1 MRSMPVLRGGLLV
14 ALVSLGACGG
24 GGGSSPAPSPPPPAQ
39 KTLVVVTQPTGSVQ
53 ATAFTTQP
61 VVHVRANGNTVATD
75 NTTVITVALVAGTG
89 TAGAQLIGT
98 TTATASAGVATFSN
112 LGVDLAGTGYQ
123 LRFTAGG
130 VTAANSSNFDVAAP
144 AVRSLVVATQP
155 LLGTPPAAFA
165 TQPVVHVLGNGVI
178 DASDDT
184 TVVTASIDPG
194 TGPVGAWLTGT
205 TTATA
210 VDGVATFSNLGLSH
224 AGDGYRLRFRATG
237 ATQATTNTFSILVLV
252 QAISP
257 STPPASQVNFAI
269 NSTQDAHPI
278 SRFIYGMNGWD
289 PSVRPANLTLSRSG
303 GNRMTAYNW
312 ETNDSNAGA
321 DYLNQN
327 DDFLGGGSI
336 PNGAVKPGLE
346 AARNAGAGMI
356 VTVPIIGYVSA
367 DHYGGGD
374 VAQTPNYLS
383 VRFHQSPARKG
394 STFSLAPNTTD
405 AFVYQ
410 DEYVNFLDKTY
421 PGAFASGT
429 TPLMLSL
436 DNEPDLWQSTH
447 ARLRGDG
454 TVGSQA
460 GTTATYA
467 EMVQRT
473 TDYADAAKDVN
484 PDALIFG
491 PVNYG
496 WQGMVRFQDAADAN
510 NRDFL
515 EFYLAQMAAA
525 ENPSGHRLVD
535 VLDVHWYPEAQGNNA
550 GGTGTRI
557 TEENTDP
564 GVVTA
569 RKQAPRSLWD
579 PTYTE
584 NSWITGCCSGGPIRL
599 LPRLKDKIGANYPG
613 TRLAITEY
621 NYGAANHISG
631 GIAQADVLGIFGRE
645 GLFAATLWR
654 LAGNNSF
661 IYGGFD
667 MFRNFDG
674 ANGSFGDT
682 SIRATNSDI
691 GNASVY
697 ASVNTGV
704 PERMVI
710 VCINKADTDQTAGI
724 AVTHTLQFNK
734 AQVYQLMGTNSV
746 PQRKADLAITLTN
759 AFQYT
764 MPANSISTLVLL
776 P

>member
-1 MRSMPVLRGGLLV
+1 MPILRGSLLV
-14 ALVSLGACGG
+14 ALISLSACGG
-24 GGGSSPAPSPPPPAQ
+24 GGGSSPAPPPPPPQ
-39 KTLVVVTQPTGSVQ
+39 KTLVVVTQPAGSMQ

-61 VVHVRANGNTVATD
+61 VVHIRANGTTVATD
-75 NTTVITVALVAGTG
+75 NTTVITVSIAAGTG
-89 TAGAQLIGT
+89 AAGAQLTGT
-98 TTATASAGVATFSN
+98 TTATVSGGVATFSN
-112 LGVDLAGTGYQ
+112 LGIDLAGTSYQ
-123 LRFTAGG
+123 LRFTASG
-130 VTAANSSNFDVAAP
+130 VTAVNSSNFDVTAP

-155 LLGTPPAAFA
+155 LLGTPPAAFT
-165 TQPVVHVLGNGVI
+165 TQPVVHVLSNGVI

-184 TVVTASIDPG
+184 TVVSASIDPG

-237 ATQATTNTFSILVLV
+237 AGQATTNTFSILVLV
-252 QAISP
+252 QAIPP

-269 NSTQDAHPI
+269 DSTQDVHPI

-327 DDFLGGGSI
+327 DNFLGGGNT
-336 PNGAVKPGLE
+336 PNGAVGPGLE

-367 DHYGGGD
+367 DHNGGGD

-394 STFSLAPNTTD
+394 SAFTLTPNTSD

-421 PGAFASGT
+421 PGAFASSA

-447 ARLRGDG
+447 ARLRGDSNPATQQG
-454 TVGSQA
+454 Q
-460 GTTATYA
+460 TATYA

-473 TDYADAAKDVN
+473 VDYADAAKDVN

-496 WQGMVRFQDAADAN
+496 WQGMIRFQDAADAN

-515 EFYLAQMAAA
+515 EFYLAQLAAA
-525 ENPSGHRLVD
+525 ESPNGHRLVD
-535 VLDVHWYPEAQGNNA
+535 VLDVHWYPEAQG
-550 GGTGTRI
+550 GGVRI
-557 TEENTDP
+557 TGENTTAA
-564 GVVTA
+564 VVAA

-584 NSWITGCCSGGPIRL
+584 DSWITQFSTNGPIRL
-599 LPRLKDKIGANYPG
+599 LPRLQDKISANYRG
-613 TRLAITEY
+613 TRLALTEY
-621 NYGAANHISG
+621 NYGGANHISG
-631 GIAQADVLGIFGRE
+631 AIAQADVLGIFGRE

-654 LAGNNSF
+654 LADNNDF

-667 MFRNFDG
+667 MFRNYDG
-674 ANGSFGDT
+674 ANASFGDT
-682 SIRATNSDI
+682 SIRATSSNI
-691 GNASVY
+691 ANASVY

-704 PERMVI
+704 VGRMVI

-724 AVTHTLQFNK
+724 AVTHTAQFTK

-746 PQRKADLAITLTN
+746 PQRKADLDITLTN